1 MFNLAQRNIMIF
13 LRNKRG
19 VFSSF
24 LGAIIVIGIYVI
36 FLGENLKE
44 GYPNIKD
51 IDILM
56 NSWAMAG
63 IISVVSVTTTMGS
76 FGITV
81 LDKELKRTKDF
92 YCSPIKTRELV
103 GGYILS
109 SYLIG
114 IIMSIFTF
122 VLAEIYIVLSGG
134 QILSMF
140 STIKVIG
147 VILLTVLS
155 SSAMLFFII
164 NLLNSIDTFA
174 TASTII
180 GTLIGFLTG
189 IYIPI
194 GSLPQAVQTIIKVF
208 PISHG
213 TVLLRQIITDSPSKV
228 VFVDSTNALT
238 AFNEHM
244 GVTFGSIG
252 SLSETSI
259 HIMFLVISSII
270 FYFVTIIMVSKKKTK
285 N

>member
-1 MFNLAQRNIMIF
+1 MFNIAQRNIMIF

-24 LGAIIVIGIYVI
+24 LGAIIVIAIYVI

-76 FGITV
+76 FGVTV
-81 LDKELKRTKDF
+81 LDRELKRSKDF
-92 YCSPIKTRELV
+92 YCSPVKTRELV

-114 IIMSIFTF
+114 VIMSIFTF
-122 VLAEIYIVLSGG
+122 ILAEIYIVLSGG
-134 QILSMF
+134 QFLPILSI
-140 STIKVIG
+140 IKVIG

-155 SSAMLFFII
+155 SSAMIFFIV
-164 NLLNSIDTFA
+164 NLLNSIDTFS

-213 TVLLRQIITDSPSKV
+213 TVLLRQIITESPSKV
-228 VFVDSTNALT
+228 AFVDSTNVLT

-252 SLSETSI
+252 SLPETSI
-259 HIMFLVISSII
+259 HIMFLVISAIV
-270 FYFVTIIMVSKKKTK
+270 FYFVTVLMVSRKES
-285 N
+285 

>member
-1 MFNLAQRNIMIF
+1 MFNIAQRNIMIF

-24 LGAIIVIGIYVI
+24 LGAIIVIAIYVI

-76 FGITV
+76 FGVTV
-81 LDKELKRTKDF
+81 LDKELKRSKDF
-92 YCSPIKTRELV
+92 YCSPVKTRELV

-114 IIMSIFTF
+114 VIMSIFTF
-122 VLAEIYIVLSGG
+122 ILAEIYIVLSGG
-134 QILSMF
+134 QFLPVLSI
-140 STIKVIG
+140 IKVIG

-155 SSAMLFFII
+155 SSAMIFFIV
-164 NLLNSIDTFA
+164 NLLNSIDTFG

-194 GSLPQAVQTIIKVF
+194 GSLPQAVQTIIKIF

-213 TVLLRQIITDSPSKV
+213 TVLLRQIITESPSKV
-228 VFVDSTNALT
+228 VFVDSTNVLT

-244 GVTFGSIG
+244 GVTFGGIG
-252 SLSETSI
+252 SLSEASI
-259 HIMFLVISSII
+259 HIMFLVISAIV
-270 FYFVTIIMVSKKKTK
+270 FYFVTILMVSRKES
-285 N
+285 

>member
-1 MFNLAQRNIMIF
+1 MFNIAQRNIMIF

-76 FGITV
+76 FGVTV
-81 LDKELKRTKDF
+81 LDKELKRNKDF
-92 YCSPIKTRELV
+92 YCSPVKTRELA

-114 IIMSIFTF
+114 VIMSIFTF
-122 VLAEIYIVLSGG
+122 ILAEIYIVSSGG
-134 QILSMF
+134 QFLPMLSI
-140 STIKVIG
+140 IKVIG

-155 SSAMLFFII
+155 SSAMIFFIV
-164 NLLNSIDTFA
+164 NLLNSIDTFS

-194 GSLPQAVQTIIKVF
+194 GSLPQAVQTLIKLF

-213 TVLLRQIITDSPSKV
+213 TVLLRQIITEPPSKV
-228 VFVDSTNALT
+228 TFVDSTNALT
-238 AFNEHM
+238 EFNEHM
-244 GVTFGSIG
+244 GVTFGGIG
-252 SLSETSI
+252 SLSENSI
-259 HIMFLVISSII
+259 HIMFLVISAIV
-270 FYFVTIIMVSKKKTK
+270 FYFVTILMVSRKKAR

>member
-1 MFNLAQRNIMIF
+1 MFNIAQRNIMIF

-76 FGITV
+76 FGVTV
-81 LDKELKRTKDF
+81 LDKELKRNKDF
-92 YCSPIKTRELV
+92 YCSPVKTRELV

-114 IIMSIFTF
+114 VIMSIFTF
-122 VLAEIYIVLSGG
+122 ILAEIYIVSSGG
-134 QILSMF
+134 QFLPMLSI
-140 STIKVIG
+140 IKVIG

-155 SSAMLFFII
+155 SSAMIFFIV
-164 NLLNSIDTFA
+164 NLLNSIDTFS

-194 GSLPQAVQTIIKVF
+194 GSLPQAVQTLIKLF

-213 TVLLRQIITDSPSKV
+213 TVLLRQIITESPSKV
-228 VFVDSTNALT
+228 TFVDSTNALT
-238 AFNEHM
+238 EFNEHM
-244 GVTFGSIG
+244 GVTFGGIG
-252 SLSETSI
+252 SLSENSI
-259 HIMFLVISSII
+259 HIMFLVISAIV
-270 FYFVTIIMVSKKKTK
+270 FYFVTILMVSRKKAR

>member
-1 MFNLAQRNIMIF
+1 MFNIAQRNIMIF

-24 LGAIIVIGIYVI
+24 LGAIIVIAIYII

-76 FGITV
+76 FGVTV

-92 YCSPIKTRELV
+92 YCSPVKTRELV

-114 IIMSIFTF
+114 VIMSIFTF
-122 VLAEIYIVLSGG
+122 ILAEIYIVLSGG
-134 QILSMF
+134 QFLPMLSI
-140 STIKVIG
+140 IKVIG

-155 SSAMLFFII
+155 SSAMIFFIV

-194 GSLPQAVQTIIKVF
+194 GSLPQAVQTIIKLF

-213 TVLLRQIITDSPSKV
+213 TVLLRQIITESPSKV
-228 VFVDSTNALT
+228 TFVDSTNVLT
-238 AFNEHM
+238 VFNEHM
-244 GVTFGSIG
+244 GVTFGGIG
-252 SLSETSI
+252 SLHETSI
-259 HIMFLVISSII
+259 HIMFLVISAIV
-270 FYFVTIIMVSKKKTK
+270 FYFVTILMVSRKES
-285 N
+285 

>member
-92 YCSPIKTRELV
+92 CCSPIKTRELV

-140 STIKVIG
+140 SIIKVIG

>member
-1 MFNLAQRNIMIF
+1 MFNIAQRNIMIF

-24 LGAIIVIGIYVI
+24 LGAIIVISIYVI

-76 FGITV
+76 FGVTV
-81 LDKELKRTKDF
+81 LDKELKRNKDF
-92 YCSPIKTRELV
+92 YCSPVKTRELV

-114 IIMSIFTF
+114 VIMSIFTF
-122 VLAEIYIVLSGG
+122 ILAEIYIVSSGG
-134 QILSMF
+134 QFLPMLSI
-140 STIKVIG
+140 IKVIG

-155 SSAMLFFII
+155 SSAMIFFIV
-164 NLLNSIDTFA
+164 NLLNSIDTFS

-194 GSLPQAVQTIIKVF
+194 GSLPQAVQTLIKLF

-213 TVLLRQIITDSPSKV
+213 TVLLRQIITESPSKV
-228 VFVDSTNALT
+228 TFVDSTNALT
-238 AFNEHM
+238 EFNEHM
-244 GVTFGSIG
+244 GVTFGGIG
-252 SLSETSI
+252 SLSENSI
-259 HIMFLVISSII
+259 HIMFLVISAIV
-270 FYFVTIIMVSKKKTK
+270 FYFVTILMISRK
-285 N
+285 NARN